1 MLLLFECELFS
12 SSSLF
17 IIVFLNNNLNRAGI
31 YMDKQQNPI
40 SAVAI
45 EYSGF
50 YRMIFRREKPVENF
64 IAYMYVIA

>member
-1 MLLLFECELFS
+1 
-12 SSSLF
+12 
-17 IIVFLNNNLNRAGI
+17 
-31 YMDKQQNPI
+31 MDKQQNPI
-40 SAVAI
+40 SAATI